1 MKAKRFFGLL
11 LALCLLAG
19 LMMLPAAAAEEV
31 ASGFCGPD
39 EAPEALAWTLD
50 SEGTL
55 TITGEGD
62 MTYDRPWDNYI
73 GQIKALN
80 LGEGLTSI
88 GEYAFDDCTELTEVT
103 IPEGVLAVNDGAFE
117 NCTGLKTVRLPDS
130 LVELG
135 SQAFSDCVSLKSIA
149 IGPCVEAVSSD
160 CFNGA
165 TALESITVAAEN
177 ENYRV
182 MDGVLYTMDGKQ
194 LVCCPAARAMGAYAV
209 PEGTEI
215 ILDTAFQFCSGLTAV
230 NFPSSLKTIGGW
242 TFRQTSLRT
251 VTIPAGV
258 TTIGTAAFAA
268 IPTLTEIRLEAGN
281 PKYTVSDG
289 CLYNADRT
297 KLIQYPAGKSG
308 SSFAVPAGVTEL
320 DVQTFFGC
328 VNLESVTLPAGF
340 KSFGTYAFADAPLL
354 KSVTFPDSIETI
366 GTEAF
371 RNTPLLTNEAN
382 WKDGFLYVGPAL
394 IAVDKE
400 QVGSELTVKAGT
412 RAVAN
417 RAFEHCEELTK
428 VTLPAGL
435 RAIPEY
441 CFQYCTAL
449 ADVNIPSSVTSIGRY
464 AFSHCNALESV
475 DLPAGVTSIG
485 SLAFSVSEN
494 LKSIVVRGDLAQLE
508 RNTFINCRALET
520 AVFCGDV
527 GVINE
532 RVFSGCRA
540 LKSVT
545 FGGHVESIG
554 ANAFAS
560 SPALTDVYF
569 AGSEE
574 EWNAIPV
581 ASGNDALKN
590 ATIHF
595 NTELPYVPATL
606 TVTFDANGGSV
617 TPPSKTVTEGELYGE
632 LPTPT
637 RASYRFDGW
646 FTSQTG
652 GNQVT
657 AQTTVQGTTNH
668 TLFAHW
674 TYVPASYTV
683 SFDAN
688 GGSVT
693 PASKTVIQGE
703 LYGNLPTPTRASYRF
718 DGWFTSATGGTQI
731 TATTTVNLS
740 GDQTLYA
747 HWTYA
752 SIVTYT
758 VTYDA
763 NGGIGAPSA
772 QTKTEDG
779 PLTLSSETPSKSY
792 VITYNAA
799 GGSVTPASSNVRC
812 TFSAWNT
819 ARNGSGTTYAPGA
832 SYTVNDD
839 VKLYAQ
845 WTDPT
850 AGELPTPVRESFTFT
865 GWYTAASGGEKV
877 AGATVITDNTT
888 LYAHWSG
895 SYNLGEET
903 YSFENFGD
911 SDSPG
916 GHCFG
921 MSMTSAGYYNGI
933 LDISGIGG
941 SSSTPL
947 YTFSKTQIV
956 KTPICYYQGI
966 QGTYSQRAIVA
977 GGSTYLT
984 GRSSITS
991 DWREVVNYVKNHEYD
1006 NSGLLQI
1013 GFRRDSQGGHAI
1025 NFLRYENVNGQH
1037 RIYAYDNNFPD
1048 RETYFYQ
1055 DAAGRVWQ
1063 APVQTFSGSIDC
1075 IALRDIRTYF
1085 NSVGDFNAS
1094 HVLYMPKDSATV
1106 QGYTYSYMEGA
1117 FAGIEYVMYE
1127 IPADVTKVTI
1137 IPNEDNA
1144 DFIYMDTE
1152 YSFGTISDDTYGVLA
1167 FPTMDEGV
1175 VVTGAS
1181 FQVFSGSDGPAVPG
1195 DVNGDGA
1202 VTASDA
1208 RALFKAVSAQQTD
1221 PATMDVNG
1229 DGRVN
1234 GRDALILFRQI
1245 ASAA

>member
-19 LMMLPAAAAEEV
+19 LLTLPAAAAEEV

-39 EAPEALAWTLD
+39 EAPEALTWTLD

-62 MTYDRPWDNYI
+62 MTYDRPWGNYI

-103 IPEGVLAVNDGAFE
+103 IPEGVLTVNDGAFE
-117 NCTGLKTVRLPDS
+117 NCTGLKTVRLPDC

-230 NFPSSLKTIGGW
+230 SFPSSLKTIGGW

-281 PKYTVSDG
+281 PKFTVSDG
-289 CLYNADRT
+289 CLYNVERT

-328 VNLESVTLPAGF
+328 VNLESVTLPAGLR
-340 KSFGTYAFADAPLL
+340 SFGTYAFADAPRL

-366 GTEAF
+366 GAQAF

-441 CFQYCTAL
+441 CFQYCSAL
-449 ADVNIPSSVTSIGRY
+449 TDVNIPSSVTSIGRY
-464 AFSHCNALESV
+464 AFSHCDALESV
-475 DLPAGVTSIG
+475 DLPASVTSIG

-494 LKSIVVRGDLAQLE
+494 LKSIVVRGDLAKLE

-527 GVINE
+527 GVIDA

-574 EWNAIPV
+574 EWNAIPI
-581 ASGNDALKN
+581 ASGNDTLEN

-595 NTELPYVPATL
+595 NAELP
-606 TVTFDANGGSV
+606 
-617 TPPSKTVTEGELYGE
+617 E
-632 LPTPT
+632 LPEQPE
-637 RASYRFDGW
+637 
-646 FTSQTG
+646 Q
-652 GNQVT
+652 
-657 AQTTVQGTTNH
+657 
-668 TLFAHW
+668 
-674 TYVPASYTV
+674 P
-683 SFDAN
+683 
-688 GGSVT
+688 
-693 PASKTVIQGE
+693 E
-703 LYGNLPTPTRASYRF
+703 
-718 DGWFTSATGGTQI
+718 
-731 TATTTVNLS
+731 
-740 GDQTLYA
+740 
-747 HWTYA
+747 
-752 SIVTYT
+752 
-758 VTYDA
+758 
-763 NGGIGAPSA
+763 
-772 QTKTEDG
+772 
-779 PLTLSSETPSKSY
+779 
-792 VITYNAA
+792 
-799 GGSVTPASSNVRC
+799 
-812 TFSAWNT
+812 
-819 ARNGSGTTYAPGA
+819 
-832 SYTVNDD
+832 
-839 VKLYAQ
+839 VK
-845 WTDPT
+845 
-850 AGELPTPVRESFTFT
+850 
-865 GWYTAASGGEKV
+865 
-877 AGATVITDNTT
+877 
-888 LYAHWSG
+888 
-895 SYNLGEET
+895 
-903 YSFENFGD
+903 
-911 SDSPG
+911 
-916 GHCFG
+916 
-921 MSMTSAGYYNGI
+921 
-933 LDISGIGG
+933 
-941 SSSTPL
+941 
-947 YTFSKTQIV
+947 
-956 KTPICYYQGI
+956 
-966 QGTYSQRAIVA
+966 
-977 GGSTYLT
+977 
-984 GRSSITS
+984 
-991 DWREVVNYVKNHEYD
+991 
-1006 NSGLLQI
+1006 
-1013 GFRRDSQGGHAI
+1013 
-1025 NFLRYENVNGQH
+1025 
-1037 RIYAYDNNFPD
+1037 
-1048 RETYFYQ
+1048 
-1055 DAAGRVWQ
+1055 
-1063 APVQTFSGSIDC
+1063 
-1075 IALRDIRTYF
+1075 
-1085 NSVGDFNAS
+1085 
-1094 HVLYMPKDSATV
+1094 
-1106 QGYTYSYMEGA
+1106 
-1117 FAGIEYVMYE
+1117 
-1127 IPADVTKVTI
+1127 
-1137 IPNEDNA
+1137 
-1144 DFIYMDTE
+1144 
-1152 YSFGTISDDTYGVLA
+1152 
-1167 FPTMDEGV
+1167 
-1175 VVTGAS
+1175 
-1181 FQVFSGSDGPAVPG
+1181 PG
-1195 DVNGDGA
+1195 DVNGDGT
-1202 VTASDA
+1202 VDRSDA
-1208 RALFKAVSAQQTD
+1208 ASLFRAVSAGTAGVD
-1221 PATMDVNG
+1221 ADLNK

-1234 GRDALILFRQI
+1234 SRDALILFRQI